1 MYFQKSEVKGKTAL
15 VTGAGKGIGK
25 ASAIALA
32 EAGADLII
40 LSRTK
45 SDLEKVKK
53 EIIKLKRKCVIYD
66 CDVSNFEE
74 LRSVFNQISKLDII
88 VNNAGTNRPEHFTKI
103 NKEDMDY
110 VVDLN
115 LKAAF
120 HVAQM
125 GAKVLTKQKNRK
137 SIGGSI
143 INVSSQLGK
152 VGAPKRSIYN
162 MTKFGIEG
170 LTRGMALDLAKNDIR
185 SRVRKR
191 ESTLLDHDDFVQEGL
206 SPEERLE
213 KKAQKKRLYAC
224 ISNLPAKQKEV
235 VKLRLIGQL
244 TFIEISEVLN
254 IKESNAKVHF
264 SQAKQKLVSLLKH
277 KVTP

>member
-1 MYFQKSEVKGKTAL
+1 MYFQKSEVKGKIAL

-53 EIIKLKRKCVIYD
+53 QIIKLKRKCTIYD
-66 CDVSNFEE
+66 CDISNFED
-74 LRSVFNQISKLDII
+74 LKLVFNKISKIDIL

-103 NKEDMDY
+103 DKEDMDY

-125 GAKVLTKQKNRK
+125 ASKLMIKAKNRK

-143 INVSSQLGK
+143 INISSQLGK

-170 LTRGMALDLAKNDIR
+170 LTRGMALDLAKENIRVNTVCPTFVETPMVKKFFKDKKFKTQMINNIPLGRLATESDIA
-185 SRVRKR
+185 
-191 ESTLLDHDDFVQEGL
+191 T
-206 SPEERLE
+206 
-213 KKAQKKRLYAC
+213 A
-224 ISNLPAKQKEV
+224 V
-235 VKLRLIGQL
+235 VYLA
-244 TFIEISEVLN
+244 
-254 IKESNAKVHF
+254 SNA
-264 SQAKQKLVSLLKH
+264 SSMITGSSLMIDGGWTAK
-277 KVTP
+277 